1 MVLTKG
7 EYSMDMKNESLMN
20 EARRAKKLP
29 SIGWAIVLTFLIM
42 DFGVFFGQIPFKIIS
57 FFSFANTSLQNENLI
72 TLLFELLS
80 FFGIS
85 VLVYIRVVKIEE
97 RPFSSIGFCKEGWI
111 KKYLTGFMVGA
122 ILTASEVALLYSFGL
137 ISVEQSP
144 SQPVGLSAI
153 KYIII
158 ILIGWIVQSSAEE
171 IVTRGWLMNVL
182 SAKYNRWVGLIVSS
196 TYFGFMHVFN
206 PNISYIAVINL
217 VLSGFLFGLYVLKT
231 NDLWGACGLHCA
243 WNFFM
248 GNIFG
253 FEVSGTSASV
263 GTLFDLNLIGNPS
276 ISGGKFGPEG
286 GICET
291 IIIIIAIIVIIYLD
305 KKNFF
310 KQYE

>member
-1 MVLTKG
+1 M
-7 EYSMDMKNESLMN
+7 
-20 EARRAKKLP
+20 
-29 SIGWAIVLTFLIM
+29 
-42 DFGVFFGQIPFKIIS
+42 
-57 FFSFANTSLQNENLI
+57 
-72 TLLFELLS
+72 
-80 FFGIS
+80 
-85 VLVYIRVVKIEE
+85 YIRVVKIEE
-97 RPFSSIGFCKEGWI
+97 RPFSSIGFSKEGWI

-122 ILTASEVALLYSFGL
+122 ILTASEVVLLYSFGL
-137 ISVEQSP
+137 ISVEHSP

-196 TYFGFMHVFN
+196 TYFGLMHVFN

-217 VLSGFLFGLYVLKT
+217 VLAGFLFGLYVLKT

-253 FEVSGTSASV
+253 LEVSGTSASV

-291 IIIIIAIIVIIYLD
+291 IIIIVAIIVIIYLD

>member
-1 MVLTKG
+1 M
-7 EYSMDMKNESLMN
+7 YMKNESLMN
-20 EARRAKKLP
+20 KASRAKKLP
-29 SIGWAIVLTFLIM
+29 SIAWAIVLTFLIM
-42 DFGVFFGQIPFKIIS
+42 DLGLSLGKIPFEIIS
-57 FFSFANTSLQNENLI
+57 FSSFANTSIQNENLI
-72 TLLFELLS
+72 TLLLELLS

-85 VLVYIRVVKIEE
+85 LLVYIRVVKIEG

-111 KKYLTGFMVGA
+111 KKYLTGFIVGA
-122 ILTASEVALLYSFGL
+122 VLTISEVALLYSFGL
-137 ISVEQSP
+137 ISVNHSP
-144 SQPVGLSAI
+144 SQPIGLSSI
-153 KYIII
+153 KYVII

-182 SAKYNRWVGLIVSS
+182 SAKYNVWVGLIVSS
-196 TYFGFMHVFN
+196 IYFGFMHGLN
-206 PNISYIAVINL
+206 PNISYIAIINL
-217 VLSGFLFGLYVLKT
+217 VLAGFLFGLYVLKT

-248 GNIFG
+248 GNVFG

-276 ISGGKFGPEG
+276 LSGGKFGPEG

-291 IIIIIAIIVIIYLD
+291 IIIIAAIIVIIYLD

-310 KQYE
+310 KQSA

>member
-1 MVLTKG
+1 M
-7 EYSMDMKNESLMN
+7 YMKNESLMDK
-20 EARRAKKLP
+20 ARSAKKLP
-29 SIGWAIVLTFLIM
+29 SIVWAIVLTFIIM
-42 DFGVFFGQIPFKIIS
+42 DLGLSLGEMILTIIPFS
-57 FFSFANTSLQNENLI
+57 SFANTSLQNENLI
-72 TLLFELLS
+72 ILLIELLS

-85 VLVYIRVVKIEE
+85 ILVYIRVVKIEG

-122 ILTASEVALLYSFGL
+122 ILTVSEVALLYSFGL
-137 ISVEQSP
+137 ISVNDSP
-144 SQPVGLSAI
+144 SQSVGLSAI

-158 ILIGWIVQSSAEE
+158 ILIGWVVQSSAEE

-182 SAKYNRWVGLIVSS
+182 SAKYNGWVGLIVSS
-196 TYFGFMHVFN
+196 TYFGFMHAFN

-253 FEVSGTSASV
+253 FEVSGASASV

-276 ISGGKFGPEG
+276 LSGGKFGPEG

-291 IIIIIAIIVIIYLD
+291 IIIIVAIIVIICLD

-310 KQYE
+310 RQCE

>member
-1 MVLTKG
+1 
-7 EYSMDMKNESLMN
+7 MDMKNESLMN

-29 SIGWAIVLTFLIM
+29 SIAWAIVLTFLIM
-42 DFGVFFGQIPFKIIS
+42 DFGAFFGQIPFEIIS
-57 FFSFANTSLQNENLI
+57 FFSFANTSIQNENLI
-72 TLLFELLS
+72 TLLFELLR

-97 RPFSSIGFCKEGWI
+97 RPFSSIGFSKEGWI

-122 ILTASEVALLYSFGL
+122 ILTASEVVLLYSFGL
-137 ISVEQSP
+137 ISVEHNP

-196 TYFGFMHVFN
+196 TYFGLMHVFN

-253 FEVSGTSASV
+253 FEVSGSSASV

-291 IIIIIAIIVIIYLD
+291 VIIIVAIIVIIYLD